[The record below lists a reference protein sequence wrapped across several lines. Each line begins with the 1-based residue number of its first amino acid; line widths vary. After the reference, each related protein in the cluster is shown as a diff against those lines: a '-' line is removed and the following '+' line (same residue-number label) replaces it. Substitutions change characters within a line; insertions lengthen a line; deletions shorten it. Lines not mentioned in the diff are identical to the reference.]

1 VLSRA
6 QREDPDTFD
15 LLLQA
20 TYTGYYSHPDV
31 QNALHWTD
39 PVDSTLQTAPFDVR
53 LLDGVLE
60 RIASG
65 PALVRL
71 AVPDADVIISVETAG
86 GSGV

>member
-65 PALVRL
+65 PALVRREER
-71 AVPDADVIISVETAG
+71 SVNT
-86 GSGV
+86 S